1 MPTHDVY
8 ARQTPYELSF
18 PNLDWARDAF
28 VAVREESEARGV
40 DRTDP
45 ALFILLGSVGRML
58 QEIRPEDEDPE
69 RIHPLGMLLFH
80 AFHFWEAGERV
91 FLLETPVVRHL
102 VEASSGRGWAG
113 RVPASAG
120 YVQLPQHLVWMEGE
134 SQRPESV
141 DGYFWSAPVPGG
153 EIHVLLA
160 AGLLGDRPGFSVVPL
175 PPASLER
182 AEEWADH
189 PGHEESPDFASRM
202 PGAELGALY
211 RVGTPGEVLK
221 LVSRAFA
228 FLDGGAPCDAREPTP
243 SAHPPRPSRLPYQK
257 VCLG

>member
-1 MPTHDVY
+1 MPHDSY

-28 VAVREESEARGV
+28 IAVREESDVRGV

-58 QEIRPEDEDPE
+58 QEIRPDQEDPE
-69 RIHPLGMLLFH
+69 RIHPLGLLLYH

-91 FLLETPVVRHL
+91 WLLETPVVRSV
-102 VEASSGRGWAG
+102 VESAPSTSWAG
-113 RVPASAG
+113 GMPASAG
-120 YVQLPQHLVWMEGE
+120 YVQLPQHLVWMEGD
-134 SQRPESV
+134 QDRPESV
-141 DGYFWSAPVPGG
+141 DGYFWSAPTGGG

-160 AGLLGDRPGFSVVPL
+160 AGVLGDQPGFSVVPL

-182 AEEWADH
+182 AEEWADR
-189 PGHEESPDFASRM
+189 PGREGSAEFTSRM
-202 PGAELGALY
+202 PGAELERLY

-221 LVSRAFA
+221 LVSRVFA
-228 FLDGGAPCDAREPTP
+228 LLGGRDGDRFDPKPADG
-243 SAHPPRPSRLPYQK
+243 SGPRPSRLPYRR
-257 VCLG
+257 VALG

>member
-1 MPTHDVY
+1 MPPHDAY

-28 VAVREESEARGV
+28 IAVREESDVRGV

-58 QEIRPEDEDPE
+58 QEIRPDDEDPE
-69 RIHPLGMLLFH
+69 RIHPLGMLLYH

-91 FLLETPVVRHL
+91 WLLETPVVRSL
-102 VEASSGRGWAG
+102 IESAPATAWGGG
-113 RVPASAG
+113 MPASAG

-134 SQRPESV
+134 QQRPESV
-141 DGYFWSAPVPGG
+141 DGYFWSSPVGD

-160 AGLLGDRPGFSVVPL
+160 AGVLGDQPGFSVVPL

-189 PGHEESPDFASRM
+189 PGTEGSAEFTSRM
-202 PGAELGALY
+202 PGAEMGRLY

-221 LVSRAFA
+221 LVSRVFA
-228 FLDGGAPCDAREPTP
+228 FLHQGNGEPGEQPAADG
-243 SAHPPRPSRLPYQK
+243 SAPRPSRLPYQR
-257 VCLG
+257 VGLG